1 MTWWAILL
9 FVLVSIAI
17 IIFIVRYFWLR
28 KSMET
33 KLQMER
39 IDKERQKEVNEMK
52 LRFFINISHELR
64 TPLTM
69 ILAPLQDIMEKIN
82 DRWIHKQ
89 LEHIQRNTNRLLHL
103 VNQLMD
109 YRRAELGV
117 FNLKVKY
124 TPIHETIEKDFL
136 FYDKVAHGYS
146 CG

>member
-1 MTWWAILL
+1 M
-9 FVLVSIAI
+9 
-17 IIFIVRYFWLR
+17 
-28 KSMET
+28 KMQ
-33 KLQMER
+33 LQMER
-39 IDKERQKEVNEMK
+39 MDKEKQKEVNEMK

-64 TPLTM
+64 TPLTL
-69 ILAPLQDIMEKIN
+69 ILAPLQEIMDKVN

-124 TPIHETIEKDFL
+124 NIIHQTIEESFL
-136 FYDKVAHGYS
+136 FYKKIAQYK
-146 CG
+146 

>member
-1 MTWWAILL
+1 M
-9 FVLVSIAI
+9 
-17 IIFIVRYFWLR
+17 
-28 KSMET
+28 KMQ
-33 KLQMER
+33 LQMER
-39 IDKERQKEVNEMK
+39 MDKEKQKEVNEMK

-64 TPLTM
+64 TPLTL
-69 ILAPLQDIMEKIN
+69 ILAPLQEIMDKVS

-124 TPIHETIEKDFL
+124 NIIHQTIEESFL
-136 FYDKVAHGYS
+136 FYQKMAQYKK
-146 CG
+146 